1 MGDFLKTRLPS
12 VVIAL
17 GAIVNGNPL
26 LVTMVTSD
34 LVEKG
39 LHAGNI
45 SRDAARV
52 MGGGGGGQ
60 PEMAQAGGRQA
71 DKLDDALRRVAD
83 LIRQG

>member
-34 LVEKG
+34 LVETG

-45 SRDAARV
+45 ARDAARI

-60 PEMAQAGGRQA
+60 PEMAQAGGRQRTSWMMLSA
-71 DKLDDALRRVAD
+71 
-83 LIRQG
+83 G

>member
-1 MGDFLKTRLPS
+1 
-12 VVIAL
+12 
-17 GAIVNGNPL
+17 
-26 LVTMVTSD
+26 
-34 LVEKG
+34 